1 MVQPWMGSELARDRM
16 AAFRA
21 EAVQDGRVR
30 RARTGRRRGPHG
42 SMRLALGIRLV
53 SAGYRLL
60 GDTVEAR

>member
-1 MVQPWMGSELARDRM
+1 M

-60 GDTVEAR
+60 GDAVEAR